1 VSIEQ
6 EHQRGAAGRTAPAQ
20 EPADEPTADER
31 AAWRHV
37 QRRATGMT
45 HHEAKAARDAA
56 RLAAD
61 SSALSDGEAVRAGA
75 EAEEWERVTHALAD
89 HAGTYDP
96 DVDPFV
102 QGERAA
108 RADHGRSS
116 REDE

>member
-1 VSIEQ
+1 MTIEQ
-6 EHQRGAAGRTAPAQ
+6 DQQRGVADRTAQTPDT
-20 EPADEPTADER
+20 ADEPTGDER

-37 QRRATGMT
+37 QRRATGMS

-56 RLAAD
+56 RDAAD
-61 SSALSDGEAVRAGA
+61 SSSLSDGEAVRAGA
-75 EAEEWERVTHALAD
+75 EAEEWERVTDALAD

-96 DVDPFV
+96 DIDPFV